1 MQRLASIIVSTYIAI
16 VLYSNLFFIE
26 RLVVLDTGTGIF
38 WNNLAILLALVVA
51 VQFIIGRIIS
61 LSFVRG
67 AMGPLRILLFSI
79 AFLGLIISIFY
90 HVIPIDAVYTLPTQ
104 MDAFFAS
111 DLMFSIWLLVPILVL
126 LI

>member
-104 MDAFFAS
+104 MDTFFAS
-111 DLMFSIWLLVPILVL
+111 DLTFSIWLLVPILVL